1 MYQEKLTIQQNKEDT
16 KYINLKRYT
25 LKGLNM
31 YVSTDYS
38 LGIVSNFS
46 EVT

>member
-25 LKGLNM
+25 LKGLKTFM
-31 YVSTDYS
+31 Y
-38 LGIVSNFS
+38 
-46 EVT
+46 